1 MQKYVKD
8 NQVAV
13 LTNPRWGWWSKHQDW
28 NLVFDPVM
36 IQLILSN
43 KKDLI
48 KPLLPVELRRLVDEL
63 EIEWLEKGTK
73 FRIEKY
79 RGLEMVTVL
88 VRGTSPTTGS
98 MLDMDQ
104 EWIEA

>member
-1 MQKYVKD
+1 
-8 NQVAV
+8 
-13 LTNPRWGWWSKHQDW
+13 
-28 NLVFDPVM
+28 
-36 IQLILSN
+36 
-43 KKDLI
+43 
-48 KPLLPVELRRLVDEL
+48 VELRRLVDEL